1 MQRGVN
7 DILYRQVFTDS
18 FFSLQT
24 RHIFSWL
31 LLPYKV

>member
-18 FFSLQT
+18 FFILQSSNT
-24 RHIFSWL
+24 THFLMPSFAL
-31 LLPYKV
+31 